1 MTAAALLLAA
11 GGGAL
16 TAAAVWAVSDRASLA
31 LLRAFSRRVLVRW
44 ASGAAARKKGALDG
58 LRGGLRDGLAGAA
71 GGASRGLRAVRER
84 RERADRKARC
94 LSELPELIDVV
105 VLGLSVGVSFDASLR
120 MYCSRNRTMLSELL
134 GDAMRSWRL
143 GIATRREA
151 LAKVSAELG
160 VGAFD
165 AFVETV
171 TESLD
176 FGSPLVESLVNQAES
191 VRRQRRMSLE
201 EQVEKA
207 PVKMLIPTGTL
218 VLPAML
224 LAILGPLLA
233 SLASVTGG

>member
-44 ASGAAARKKGALDG
+44 ASGAAARKRGAVD
-58 LRGGLRDGLAGAA
+58 GLRDGLAGAA

>member
-1 MTAAALLLAA
+1 MTAALLLAA
-11 GGGAL
+11 GGGVL
-16 TAAAVWAVSDRASLA
+16 AAASVWVVSDRASLT
-31 LLRAFSRRVLVRW
+31 LLRAFSRRLLVRW
-44 ASGAAARKKGALDG
+44 ASGAADARKGDAL
-58 LRGGLRDGLAGAA
+58 GGLRRRFAGAG
-71 GGASRGLRAVRER
+71 GGAFKGLRAARER

-94 LSELPELIDVV
+94 LNELPELIDVV
-105 VLGLSVGVSFDASLR
+105 VLGLSAGVSFDAALQ
-120 MYCSRNRTMLSELL
+120 MYCSRSTTMLSELL
-134 GDAMRSWRL
+134 VDAMRSWRL

-165 AFVETV
+165 AFAETV

-191 VRRQRRMSLE
+191 VRRQRRMALE

-207 PVKMLIPTGTL
+207 PVKMLVPTGTL